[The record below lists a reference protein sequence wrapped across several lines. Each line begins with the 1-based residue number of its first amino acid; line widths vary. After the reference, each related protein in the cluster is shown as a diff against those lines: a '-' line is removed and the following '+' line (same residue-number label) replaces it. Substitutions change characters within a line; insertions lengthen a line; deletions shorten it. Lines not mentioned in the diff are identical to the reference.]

1 MGYTLR
7 ISMNLWSNRL
17 ATVTKSSKSF
27 MKLQALRMSYG
38 NPRLLTKSLEKA
50 NSKSSFWRRS
60 HYTGAHTIKIARHT
74 RN

>member
-50 NSKSSFWRRS
+50 NSVLSGEDHIILGLTQS
-60 HYTGAHTIKIARHT
+60 G
-74 RN
+74 